1 MVRARAG
8 VGHVPSCAQRESWE
22 PAGSARKQWQVD
34 TSWDSARSGL
44 RRRLREVRGA
54 PSASTRKEVVSFLV
68 AGLRESSGALT
79 PPRRYVVSSLT
90 AVSHPGPS
98 TCC

>member
-1 MVRARAG
+1 MGR
-8 VGHVPSCAQRESWE
+8 VPSCAQRESGE

-44 RRRLREVRGA
+44 RRRLREVLGA

-68 AGLRESSGALT
+68 AGLRESPGALT